1 MLIDTTR
8 YPRVASVADRLG
20 YAFLL
25 FLSLAVSMS
34 YLPFMANWQ
43 LAGIAGERLWHYL
56 IMGVFVALILL
67 SFFTGKTVSTTM
79 FKTMAV
85 LVALLLLD
93 WLVLETFFPDSL
105 FGGEVRMALIP
116 LCALWIGCRMRM
128 DNRRMS
134 FLIMVFTL
142 GIVAVGLT
150 VVFMQGSGFR
160 ITKEYFAEQ
169 KNAIGPM
176 LATAAVICMG
186 YVLNMKSRKPLSIA
200 MSLLALLIVAL
211 CVLLILTIRARAA
224 LLVVAL
230 VLSLLLFQRFRGQY
244 LLLSLWCT
252 ALLLVALFLLL
263 PNTVEQYVNQS
274 LFAGF
279 SSGDIS
285 SGRVERNYMAMS
297 VIAQNPLFGHLLNPT
312 AVDVVHNFPLWQS
325 YKYGLLGA
333 LPILSIYFY
342 LLILSLKN
350 VFTIGAQ
357 SLLNIGAYVML
368 VSLGISMFEYTFPFG
383 PGTTSVM
390 PFFLLGV
397 ALRASNDHVMVES
410 QVYCLNN

>member
-1 MLIDTTR
+1 MINTTR
-8 YPRVASVADRLG
+8 YPLVTSVADRLG
-20 YAFLL
+20 YALL
-25 FLSLAVSMS
+25 LLLSLAVSMS
-34 YLPFMANWQ
+34 YLPLMANWQ
-43 LAGIAGERLWHYL
+43 LAGIEGTRLWHYL
-56 IMGVFVALILL
+56 VMAVFVLL
-67 SFFTGKTVSTTM
+67 FSLLFFTAKTSATAM

-85 LVALLLLD
+85 LMGLLLLD
-93 WLVLETFFPDSL
+93 WLVLETFFSEVH
-105 FGGEVRMALIP
+105 FGGEIRMVLIP
-116 LCALWIGCRMRM
+116 LCALWIGCRMKM

-186 YVLNMKSRKPLSIA
+186 YALTVKPRKPLPFA
-200 MSLLALLIVAL
+200 MLLLTLLMAAL

-230 VLSLLLFQRFRGQY
+230 VLSLLLFQRFRGKY
-244 LLLSLWCT
+244 LLLSLWCA
-252 ALLLVALFLLL
+252 ALFLVALFLLL
-263 PNTVEQYVNQS
+263 PNTVEQYVHQS

-285 SGRVERNYMAMS
+285 SGRMGRNYMAMS

-312 AVDVVHNFPLWQS
+312 EVDVVHNFPLWQA

-342 LLILSLKN
+342 LLILALKKI
-350 VFTIGAQ
+350 FTIGVQ
-357 SLLNIGAYVML
+357 SLMNIGAYVML
-368 VSLGISMFEYTFPFG
+368 VSIGISMFEYTFPFG
-383 PGTTSVM
+383 PGTTSVV

-397 ALRASNDHVMVES
+397 AMRASDDHVKVES
-410 QVYCLNN
+410 QICLSE